1 MTDKKVKIIKFHSA
15 QIENNEDEINIKIQ
29 DLNNII
35 DLYTINRDGLDN
47 PDYKS
52 VKRNNVDTE
61 ISIKDLQAMEIDEN
75 KLEEESNFLLNYNN
89 DLIIARLSES
99 LANKKKIASN
109 DKYAD
114 NDIFYKVD
122 LKISKNDIN
131 QDLNPMFNNYL
142 NNFENGNLKEEDLID
157 VNKSIKFND
166 LENTFIDFNNENNVN
181 TFDLKSIISKEK
193 MNPIDK
199 EWSNNSNPPS
209 NKKNIS
215 KIPSY
220 KLNEKAKKESNAN
233 HKIKNFINLNNHSI
247 NSSVNINNSFNRK
260 SSKMN
265 YNSICKNDK
274 LKLAYSSNSDIS
286 SNNCSL
292 EKSNHKQLKNSINL
306 KSSMEKTQKISIN
319 TKPSANSNIHN
330 RTLNN
335 TSLNASHLS
344 ELNKLKLQQNVALI
358 SEKIAKLRDYQQ
370 KMKEKI
376 IEAEIQKN
384 RILKNKNEEI
394 SYMKRN
400 GNDKQ
405 RVLKNLQLINE
416 RNQKIIERS
425 EHTINNLK
433 IELRNKSMEIHSSQ
447 NDNFITKSINFNN
460 NNANNTSLKSSFV
473 FPVWNKFGKDSNNDC
488 CGGAGHSKNLSHS
501 MNSNRASHCNLNK
514 KKKLTK
520 FSLKVKLK
528 FFIIYFLK

>member
-1 MTDKKVKIIKFHSA
+1 MDK
-15 QIENNEDEINIKIQ
+15 
-29 DLNNII
+29 
-35 DLYTINRDGLDN
+35 

-75 KLEEESNFLLNYNN
+75 KLEEESNFLLNYDN

-99 LANKKKIASN
+99 LVNKKKIECI

-122 LKISKNDIN
+122 FKISKNDIN
-131 QDLNPMFNNYL
+131 QDLNPIFNNNL
-142 NNFENGNLKEEDLID
+142 NNFENGNLKEGDLVD
-157 VNKSIKFND
+157 VNKSIKFNN
-166 LENTFIDFNNENNVN
+166 LENSFLDFNYENKIN
-181 TFDLKSIISKEK
+181 TCDLKSMISKEK

-199 EWSNNSNPPS
+199 AWSNNSNSPG
-209 NKKNIS
+209 NKKNIY
-215 KIPSY
+215 KIPPY
-220 KLNEKAKKESNAN
+220 KLHEKSKKESYAN
-233 HKIKNFINLNNHSI
+233 HKIKNFFNLNNHSL
-247 NSSVNINNSFNRK
+247 NSSVNSNNIFDRK

-274 LKLAYSSNSDIS
+274 LKLAYISNSNIS

-319 TKPSANSNIHN
+319 RKPSANSNIHN

-335 TSLNASHLS
+335 TSLNASHQS

-358 SEKIAKLRDYQQ
+358 SEKIAKLRDYQL
-370 KMKEKI
+370 KLKEKI

-405 RVLKNLQLINE
+405 KVLKNLQLINE

-433 IELRNKSMEIHSSQ
+433 IELRNKSMEIRSSQ

-460 NNANNTSLKSSFV
+460 RNANNTSSKSPFV
-473 FPVWNKFGKDSNNDC
+473 FPIWNKFGKDSNNDC
-488 CGGAGHSKNLSHS
+488 CGGTSYSKNLSHS
-501 MNSNRASHCNLNK
+501 MNNNRASHCNLNK
-514 KKKLTK
+514 SKKLTK
-520 FSLKVKLK
+520 FILKVKLK
-528 FFIIYFLK
+528 FFFNLFS